1 MMKIVTGCYSNYR
14 INIPQYYGEWH
25 EYFPPSEEAFR
36 EIAEDI
42 VTAFNRNKMGIR
54 IASVNAALR
63 HLGLST
69 RVNYESTLDEWI
81 ENYWQLYRSG
91 FICVAYRVDDRSR
104 KQMFA
109 CSSNDMA
116 RTMH

>member
-14 INIPQYYGEWH
+14 VNIPQYYGEWN

-36 EIAEDI
+36 EIATAI
-42 VTAFNRNKMGIR
+42 VIAFSSNKRGIR
-54 IASVNAALR
+54 IASVNAALK
-63 HLGLST
+63 HLDISMH
-69 RVNYESTLDEWI
+69 VNYESTLDEWVDA
-81 ENYWQLYRSG
+81 YWQLYRRG
-91 FICVAYRVDDRSR
+91 FIYVAYRVDDRAR

-109 CSSNDMA
+109 YSSNDMA